1 MPNPSDLQ
9 LTLIADYLAGAM
21 PAGQR
26 EKFERE
32 IAESP
37 ALAEMVSRLSTSQ
50 KSLGSHIPV
59 NFSGYE
65 NRVDAISVR
74 IRARISSQQGEAA
87 LSTAGALRSR
97 VSSSPLRYL
106 QTRSIQVVAA
116 MAVAAVVV
124 TGVWKMPGT
133 WMESSSGNNVSGP
146 LGSSVAVSTYTTSNG
161 ERATITLPDGST
173 ALLNVGSTIKVPVD
187 YSAGNRTLQ
196 LTGEA
201 LFTVSHKTHS
211 PFTVVAGPGS
221 ARVLGTRFLVR
232 HYPGDS
238 IATVAVQ
245 DGRVAVDTVVLGA
258 SQQAGM
264 NWDGEISTSPADP
277 SQFSFVAGFL
287 TFNRQSL
294 GEAIAQLNRWYD
306 AEIRLADIS
315 LKDRRITGE
324 FNSGSVVDLANI
336 LRETFSDVGV
346 VQDGKVITLYPR

>member
-1 MPNPSDLQ
+1 MQNPSDLQ
-9 LTLIADYLAGAM
+9 LTLLADYLAGSM
-21 PAGQR
+21 PEDQR

-37 ALAEMVSRLSTSQ
+37 ALAEMVSRLSISQ
-50 KSLGSHIPV
+50 KSPASHIPV
-59 NFSGYE
+59 RIPEYE
-65 NRVDAISVR
+65 SRVDAISVR
-74 IRARISSQQGEAA
+74 IRAGISSERGEG
-87 LSTAGALRSR
+87 SLRIDEAVRPRGSFPMR
-97 VSSSPLRYL
+97 FL
-106 QTRSIQVVAA
+106 QTRSMGVFAA
-116 MAVAAVVV
+116 MAVAAVIAV
-124 TGVWKMPGT
+124 TGVWKMPGIWLEASNGSNDT
-133 WMESSSGNNVSGP
+133 GSQA
-146 LGSSVAVSTYTTSNG
+146 SSVAVSTYTTSNG
-161 ERATITLPDGST
+161 ERAAVTLPDGST
-173 ALLNVGSTIKVPVD
+173 ALLNVGSTISVPVD
-187 YSAGNRTLQ
+187 YSSGNRTLQ

-201 LFTVSHKTHS
+201 LFTVTHKKDS
-211 PFTVVAGPGS
+211 PFTVIAGPGS

-238 IATVAVQ
+238 ITTVAVQ

-258 SQQAGM
+258 SQQAGVS
-264 NWDGEISTSPADP
+264 WGGEISTSRADP
-277 SQFSFVAGFL
+277 SQFSFAAGFL

-294 GEAIAQLNRWYD
+294 GDVIAQLNRWYD

>member
-37 ALAEMVSRLSTSQ
+37 ALAEMVSRLSISQ
-50 KSLGSHIPV
+50 RSPGSHLPV
-59 NFSGYE
+59 NFSEYE
-65 NRVDAISVR
+65 SRVDAIAVR
-74 IRARISSQQGEAA
+74 IRARISSQHGAAPVSTVGGTRSRASFRMRFLQA
-87 LSTAGALRSR
+87 LSM
-97 VSSSPLRYL
+97 
-106 QTRSIQVVAA
+106 QVFAM
-116 MAVAAVVV
+116 MAVAAVIV
-124 TGVWKMPGT
+124 TGVWKIPVT
-133 WMESSSGNNVSGP
+133 WMGSSNVNNVSGS
-146 LGSSVAVSTYTTSNG
+146 LSSSVAVSTYTTSNG

-211 PFTVVAGPGS
+211 PFTVLAGPGS

-238 IATVAVQ
+238 LTTVAVQ
-245 DGRVAVDTVVLGA
+245 DGKVAVDTVVLGA
-258 SQQAGM
+258 SQQAGVS
-264 NWDGEISTSPADP
+264 WGGEISISPADP
-277 SQFSFVAGFL
+277 SQFSFVTGFL

-294 GEAIAQLNRWYD
+294 GDLIEQLSRWYD

-346 VQDGKVITLYPR
+346 VQNGKVITLYPR